1 MLEGRISNVPHVP
14 RGRSLLDSRDM
25 VRNSVAVFERYRA
38 RLGPT
43 FTLHFGGVK
52 PSVVSTDP
60 VVLEHVLRGNRD
72 NYEKSYVQV
81 ERMVEF
87 QGQGL
92 VNIHGD
98 AWLRQRKLLAQGFKP
113 GYLAKLLPMQQDV
126 LQELMNGFDGAAQQ
140 GPVDVR
146 QQMLRFTLRL
156 VGKSLFGRSMR
167 DEELEQIAD
176 NISAIEAFA
185 YRQIIQPWK
194 IPWFRFSGQS
204 AKHQRLRRD
213 GDAIALRHIRARMRE
228 GLTGNDL
235 LRILLETP
243 YHDTGKPMDEPL
255 VLIESLQLLVA
266 GNQTSSNA
274 LTWIFYLLARHPKH
288 ILEIR
293 DEAAA
298 VIGDSAMDYRNLHQ
312 LEGTVRVIDEALR
325 LFPPFWMIDRI
336 ALEDDEIVGVHIPAG
351 VMVIPYIYGAHRNP
365 AQWQD
370 VETFDPRR
378 FEPNRSKERHPFAY
392 VPFGGGPRL
401 CLGANLALMQ
411 MLMIVVAFVRKY
423 DFTLTT
429 NEPAA
434 IQPQMLLRPRG
445 AVIMKFQ
452 AAKHPKDSSAS
463 ATPRTASIE

>member
-1 MLEGRISNVPHVP
+1 MLEGRISNAPHVP

-25 VRNSVAVFERYRA
+25 VRNPVAVFEKYRA

-72 NYEKSYVQV
+72 NYEKSYIQV

-87 QGQGL
+87 QGQGV

-113 GYLAKLLPMQQDV
+113 SYLDRLLPMQQDV
-126 LQELMNGFDGAAQQ
+126 LQELMNAFDRDARQ

-156 VGKSLFGRSMR
+156 VGKSLFGQSMR
-167 DEELEQIAD
+167 DGELEQIGD
-176 NISAIEAFA
+176 IISAIEAFVH
-185 YRQIIQPWK
+185 RQIIQPWK
-194 IPWFRFSGQS
+194 IPWFRFSGKS
-204 AKHQRLRRD
+204 ATIQQLRRN
-213 GDAIALRHIRARMRE
+213 GDAIALRHIRARIE
-228 GLTGNDL
+228 QGLRGNDL

-274 LTWIFYLLARHPKH
+274 LTWIFYLLARHPRY

-293 DEAAA
+293 DEVAA
-298 VIGDSAMDYRNLHQ
+298 VIGENAIDYRNLHQ
-312 LEGTVRVIDEALR
+312 LEGTVRVIDESLR

-336 ALEDDEIVGVHIPAG
+336 ALKDDEIGGVHIPAG
-351 VMVIPYIYGAHRNP
+351 AMVIPYIYGAHRNP

-370 VETFDPRR
+370 VETFDPSR
-378 FEPNRSKERHPFAY
+378 FEPNRSKARHPFAY
-392 VPFGGGPRL
+392 IPFGGGPRL
-401 CLGANLALMQ
+401 CLGANMALMQ
-411 MLMIVVAFVRKY
+411 MLMIVVAFVRRY
-423 DFTLTT
+423 DFALTT

-445 AVIMKFQ
+445 AVTMKFQ
-452 AAKHPKDSSAS
+452 AAKHAKDSSAS
-463 ATPRTASIE
+463 ATPSTASME